1 MQKIHFDVE
10 KICSQTE
17 AIYRDATWQQL
28 SEVQATGELFKRF
41 GAVHVAINRA
51 LFEEINLGTD
61 PDIHRDALIFFFANM
76 INNTRK
82 NFSPH
87 HGDDH
92 GDALN
97 FIQGVLH
104 YFMELHEREI
114 QGDNGIGFDV
124 IAMQSGTA

>member
-17 AIYRDATWQQL
+17 ALYRDALWSDL
-28 SEVQATGELFKRF
+28 SQVKATGELFKRF
-41 GAVHVAINRA
+41 GAVHVALNRA
-51 LFEEINLGTD
+51 IYEEINLGTD

-82 NFSPH
+82 NFEPH
-87 HGDDH
+87 HGDNHSD
-92 GDALN
+92 GLN

-104 YFMELHEREI
+104 YFMELNEREM
-114 QGDNGIGFDV
+114 QGDNGIGFPV
-124 IAMQSGTA
+124 EAVPSGRA